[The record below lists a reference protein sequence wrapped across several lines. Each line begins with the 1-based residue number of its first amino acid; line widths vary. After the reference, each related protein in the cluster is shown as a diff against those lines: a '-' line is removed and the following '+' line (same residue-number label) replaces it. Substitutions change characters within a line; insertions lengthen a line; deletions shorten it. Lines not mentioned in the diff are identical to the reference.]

1 MIIITRYWAE
11 ASLGD
16 EGGGRGGE
24 NLSSCGREQREINHE
39 TRAKGKNGRRRGGA
53 GNARAC
59 GLQSELNVD
68 GACSADRDIDSGGG
82 DEPTLKDF
90 LDGPASKHG
99 VGGGLGLAG
108 LWAAVAKAF
117 SCAPFSAGGGRE
129 YPARS

>member
-1 MIIITRYWAE
+1 MVEDEEEPGTPVLAACRASSDRILEQAE
-11 ASLGD
+11 
-16 EGGGRGGE
+16 R
-24 NLSSCGREQREINHE
+24 H
-39 TRAKGKNGRRRGGA
+39 
-53 GNARAC
+53 
-59 GLQSELNVD
+59 VD

-99 VGGGLGLAG
+99 VGGGLALAG